1 MNIPLLI
8 LDFVVIIISLVIST
22 LLRFDFNVP
31 DSFITNKIWF
41 FIIYAILVTT
51 SFFSLGEYEEKW
63 EYSSFKE
70 YTKTILTFSS
80 INLFLGIF
88 FYFTQGYFIPRT
100 IFLTSIPISILLIII
115 LRVFYR
121 GLKEFEISEINKSK
135 AVIVCKE
142 KNLPR
147 IFEELSN
154 YSILAIFLQD
164 RSSKGR
170 LFKGIPILYDLSLLK
185 NIPANEIF
193 IDKEIKEDLYLKVV
207 ENKPIG
213 SVIRKLEYFS
223 SFLFIEN
230 FRIEDVIK
238 REKRI
243 INISIDPDLVY
254 LVTGAAGSIGKFIS
268 KELISQGV
276 KNIKLLDF
284 SEENLHN
291 LSLELLPFE
300 NCKKEFLL
308 FDIKEKPIDKL
319 VKNVDVI
326 FHCAANKHVPIV
338 ENNKYISF
346 KNNIIGLINTIE
358 SLKDKNR
365 VFVFISTDKAVNP
378 ISFMGITKR
387 IGELI
392 TLAYKDEYLKSIVV
406 RFGNVFG
413 TSGSLIPTVIK
424 QINMY
429 NKVFLTSKEVKRFF
443 MIPEEA
449 AKLIISSLTLETG
462 KIAVLDMGEQIN
474 IYELLQKI
482 IQLVAPNRKIDIEI
496 IGLRPGEKLEEELF
510 YPFEKIENKKEYIFI
525 VNPNISIKKE
535 QILKEIQKIESS
547 LNNIDNFSNL
557 ENFLEK
563 SLKEL
568 IEYENIYR

>member
-70 YTKTILTFSS
+70 YTKTILTFIS

-213 SVIRKLEYFS
+213 SVIRKIEYFS

-276 KNIKLLDF
+276 KNIKLLDC

-308 FDIKEKPIDKL
+308 FDIKEKSIDKL

-392 TLAYKDEYLKSIVV
+392 TLAYKEEYLKSIVV

>member
-70 YTKTILTFSS
+70 YTKTILTFIS

-213 SVIRKLEYFS
+213 SVIRKIEYFS

-276 KNIKLLDF
+276 KNIKLLDC

-308 FDIKEKPIDKL
+308 FDIKEKSIDKL